1 VAGEGEA
8 EVGMGNGVGERL
20 GDGGDSVSCWV
31 SVLSLFSSLSFS
43 SIPIP
48 IVTLPSWLAI
58 YFFPMSPQQVLDL
71 AAVLGL
77 KFLRERQTST
87 FIPHLTNIINDNLIH
102 LPLIQPLIS
111 SL

>member
-1 VAGEGEA
+1 VEVEA
-8 EVGMGNGVGERL
+8 EVGIGDGVGEGL

-48 IVTLPSWLAI
+48 IPIFTLPSWLAI
-58 YFFPMSPQQVLDL
+58 YFFPMSPQQVLYL

-77 KFLRERQTST
+77 KFLRERQNKHIYSAS
-87 FIPHLTNIINDNLIH
+87 N
-102 LPLIQPLIS
+102 
-111 SL
+111 